1 MRHRI
6 GIAALTCAAALV
18 ACGPHEVVFTEP
30 DVPLISVAGY
40 VLIGLDPAYG
50 VVALVDD
57 GGAVVTSDVLTGVK
71 YGMSAQL
78 EAGQVVCGG
87 WAVQALVEDDFG
99 PREARVELADSSGV
113 CVMPGAGRVQHWIQ
127 LQLPTRTWEDVFPR

>member
-6 GIAALTCAAALV
+6 GIAALSCAVALA

-57 GGAVVTSDVLTGVK
+57 RGSVVTSDVLTGGK

-78 EAGQVVCGG
+78 EAGEVVCDG
-87 WAVQALVEDDFG
+87 WAVQALVEDDFAR
-99 PREARVELADSSGV
+99 REPPGELADSSAVGV
-113 CVMPGAGRVQHWIQ
+113 LPGRGGIQHRI
-127 LQLPTRTWEDVFPR
+127 